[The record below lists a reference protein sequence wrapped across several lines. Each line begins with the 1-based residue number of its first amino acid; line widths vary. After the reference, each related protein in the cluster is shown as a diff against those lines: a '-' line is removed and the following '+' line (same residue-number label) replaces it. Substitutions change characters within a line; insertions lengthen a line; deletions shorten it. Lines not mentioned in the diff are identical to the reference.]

1 MTTLIA
7 TSPATIR
14 PLPARR
20 TSLRPSVRRAASGSF
35 AERLLA
41 RLPDATDM
49 VETMGAISVA
59 ALMILVLNAM
69 L

>member
-14 PLPARR
+14 PLPTRR
-20 TSLRPSVRRAASGSF
+20 TSLRPSLRRPASGSF
-35 AERLLA
+35 GERLLA
-41 RLPDATDM
+41 RLPEATEL
-49 VETMGAISVA
+49 VETMGALSVA